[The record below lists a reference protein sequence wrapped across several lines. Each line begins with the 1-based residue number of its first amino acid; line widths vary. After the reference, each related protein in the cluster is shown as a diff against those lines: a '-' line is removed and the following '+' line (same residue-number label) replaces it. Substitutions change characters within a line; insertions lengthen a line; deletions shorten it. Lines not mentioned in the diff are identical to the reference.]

1 MILRTGVLAMMMA
14 VACSAA
20 QSNPRTPWHVELA
33 TSGGI
38 TGRGMGTIAV
48 DSDGTITVNAC
59 TFKASDE
66 EMRSLEVLLAASKPE
81 KWGNYTPEN
90 KCCDR
95 IAYELTYGEDAD
107 QHKAEWIDDPLPMP
121 DDLVKVAAELGKL
134 RRAHPCK

>member
-1 MILRTGVLAMMMA
+1 MILRTGVLAMMIA

-20 QSNPRTPWHVELA
+20 QSKPQTPWHVELA

-38 TGRGMGTIAV
+38 TGKGMGTIAV
-48 DSDGTITVNAC
+48 ESDGTITVNAC
-59 TFKASDE
+59 TFKASDA
-66 EMRSLEVLLAASKPE
+66 EMQSLETLLAASKPE

-95 IAYELTYGEDAD
+95 ISYELTYDE
-107 QHKAEWIDDPLPMP
+107 HKAEWIDDPLPMP
-121 DDLVKVAAELGKL
+121 EDLVKLASELGKL